1 MPLLR
6 SLHDGAGKR
15 DESQNVQS
23 RSQES
28 HFPYQHPHSYR
39 REYNWEHPNDTKYI
53 PDAPI
58 FPPPLHYP
66 FPSYNYG
73 HRRYVE
79 DDYYHAEMYQKLPV
93 RDILPAQRVPRYH
106 PSHEYY
112 QSSHHPLSYS
122 REIEE
127 QAHSLKAVHP
137 QIERSHD
144 KIPPRKKLKL
154 SENEEHSMIQDAEL
168 LANLFT
174 STEKQTLDIEN
185 TDILRSIVPS
195 EVDYQSPIQT
205 NESASLRSHP
215 LSRNQEHSPED
226 ARFKVES
233 KSPRG
238 SADSHIVEHH
248 SLHSTKPY
256 SRPPFHAGIPP
267 RRASCALPPPPP
279 PPIPFPL
286 ERQAIDYG
294 AGPHPQYGKAFPLHP
309 SLSQRPFCEN
319 HRPKIPYSDYYH
331 HPYNY
336 PPHSSRKS
344 GENKK
349 PLIILKRKCAWKNC
363 PELEKFLIDNRE
375 EYLKH
380 SAMNYTTEQ
389 KQYNNKLTE
398 RLLEEAKKHG
408 YAFDLV
414 DFNFV
419 AIRDRIRCFYKSYVQ
434 NCKKKGILVGYDE
447 NGNKRDS
454 EKDSKAD
461 DDNDDINHK
470 EEYIDDDDNDNDD
483 IDHKEENIDDIKVG
497 SPDPVSTS

>member
-1 MPLLR
+1 MPLFR
-6 SLHDGAGKR
+6 SLDNGPGER

-28 HFPYQHPHSYR
+28 HLPYQHHHSYR
-39 REYNWEHPNDTKYI
+39 REYNWDRPNDTKYI
-53 PDAPI
+53 PDALI
-58 FPPPLHYP
+58 FPPPRHYP
-66 FPSYNYG
+66 LPPYNYG
-73 HRRYVE
+73 HRRYAE

-106 PSHEYY
+106 PSHDYY
-112 QSSHHPLSYS
+112 QSFHHPVSYS

-127 QAHSLKAVHP
+127 QAHSLKEVHP
-137 QIERSHD
+137 PIEHSHD
-144 KIPPRKKLKL
+144 EIPPQKKAKL
-154 SENEEHSMIQDAEL
+154 SENEDHSMIQDAEL
-168 LANLFT
+168 LATLFS
-174 STEKQTLDIEN
+174 STEKQKHEKEN
-185 TDILRSIVPS
+185 TDVLRSIVPS
-195 EVDYQSPIQT
+195 EVDYQSPILT
-205 NESASLRSHP
+205 KEIASPISHP
-215 LSRNQEHSPED
+215 LSRNQEHSSED

-238 SADSHIVEHH
+238 SADSHVVAHH
-248 SLHSTKPY
+248 ALHSTKPY
-256 SRPPFHAGIPP
+256 YRPPFHAGIPP
-267 RRASCALPPPPP
+267 RRVSCALPPQ

-286 ERQAIDYG
+286 ERKAIDYG
-294 AGPHPQYGKAFPLHP
+294 PGPHPQYGKTFPLHP

-319 HRPKIPYSDYYH
+319 HRPQIPYPDYYH

-336 PPHSSRKS
+336 PPHSSRKT
-344 GENKK
+344 GETKK

-380 SAMNYTTEQ
+380 SAMNYTSEQ

-419 AIRDRIRCFYKSYVQ
+419 TIRDRIRCFYKSYVQ

-447 NGNKRDS
+447 NGNKRASDQ
-454 EKDSKAD
+454 DSKAD

-470 EEYIDDDDNDNDD
+470 EEKIDDVEVD
-483 IDHKEENIDDIKVG
+483 
-497 SPDPVSTS
+497 SPDPVS